1 MFWVDVSKKNEH
13 EITCKVDTN
22 HIFFKHFGKP
32 TDSVTAILKTL
43 AIAKFTAREVAD
55 NSASDM
61 MNYFNQYI
69 RETKI

>member
-1 MFWVDVSKKNEH
+1 MNEH